1 MESDNAGSHD
11 GNLWMR
17 QQIDPND
24 DQNKQFYR
32 APYQVSNWEISQ
44 DPVNNDFFIF

>member
-32 APYQVSNWEISQ
+32 APYQVRI
-44 DPVNNDFFIF
+44 IFYVHFPKIQ